1 MEETSPHLDP
11 DTEYRYA
18 RIGALIPAYNEERF
32 IGDVVRRTL
41 AQVAEVVVV
50 DDGSPDDTAAAAR
63 AAGAEVVS
71 YGQNQ
76 GKGMAIQTGLRAML
90 KKGVEYVILLDA
102 DGQHLPEE
110 IPRFLEAVTREGS
123 KLLVGNR
130 MHDTRTMPLVRRW
143 TNRFMSWQISLLCGQ
158 PVADTQC
165 GFRMIHRD
173 LLPRLLAGERAGRFD
188 YETEMIIL
196 SSWRGERTSAV
207 PISTVYGEE
216 TSHISP
222 VKDGWRFL
230 KLMGRY
236 WNKKFRKKSKYSRAR
251 GED

>member
-1 MEETSPHLDP
+1 MEEDLSHLDP

-50 DDGSPDDTAAAAR
+50 DDGSPDGTAAAAR
-63 AAGAEVVS
+63 EAGAEVIS
-71 YGQNQ
+71 YQENQ

-110 IPRFLEAVTREGS
+110 IPRFLETVTREGS

-130 MHDTRTMPLVRRW
+130 MHDTKDMPLVRRW

-158 PVADTQC
+158 PVSDTQC

-173 LLPRLLAGERAGRFD
+173 LLPRLLAGDRAGRFD

-196 SSWRGERTSAV
+196 SSWRGERISAV

-216 TSHISP
+216 TSHINP
-222 VKDGWRFL
+222 VSDGWRFL

>member
-1 MEETSPHLDP
+1 MEEDPSPLDP
-11 DTEYRYA
+11 DIEYRYA

-41 AQVAEVVVV
+41 AQVTDVLVV
-50 DDGSPDDTAAAAR
+50 DDGSPDGTAAAAR
-63 AAGAEVVS
+63 EAGAEVIS
-71 YGQNQ
+71 YAQNQ
-76 GKGMAIQTGLRAML
+76 GKGMAIQIGLPAML
-90 KKGVEYVILLDA
+90 KKGLEYVILLDA

-130 MHDTRTMPLVRRW
+130 MHDTREMPLVRRW

-173 LLPRLLAGERAGRFD
+173 LLPRLLAGDRAGRFD

-196 SSWRGERTSAV
+196 SSWRGERISAV